1 MQPVDEAFD
10 KKLFIHTFH
19 LAFAQVRALEPSKD
33 FLFPQLPPQA
43 VHKEEQVV
51 HRLSTG
57 VDKAPLGA
65 FSAADYRCGI
75 PGILGAKKCL
85 SYAEDGSPQ
94 ALFWLF
100 VGCSVDNSVSNGDN
114 RTRAGS

>member
-1 MQPVDEAFD
+1 MQPVDEALD
-10 KKLFIHTFH
+10 KKLFIHTVSLTFM
-19 LAFAQVRALEPSKD
+19 QVRGLDARKD

-65 FSAADYRCGI
+65 FPAADYRCGI
-75 PGILGAKKCL
+75 PEFLGAKTVFLFKGRLTAGLILAFC
-85 SYAEDGSPQ
+85 
-94 ALFWLF
+94 ALFC
-100 VGCSVDNSVSNGDN
+100 G
-114 RTRAGS
+114 

>member
-1 MQPVDEAFD
+1 MQAVDEALD
-10 KKLFIHTFH
+10 KKLFVHTVN
-19 LAFAQVRALEPSKD
+19 LTFAQVRGLRPRKD

-65 FSAADYRCGI
+65 FSPADYRCGI

-85 SYAEDGSPQ
+85 PI
-94 ALFWLF
+94 
-100 VGCSVDNSVSNGDN
+100 
-114 RTRAGS
+114 

>member
-10 KKLFIHTFH
+10 KKLFIHTFRS
-19 LAFAQVRALEPSKD
+19 AFAQFRALWPSKD

-65 FSAADYRCGI
+65 FPAADYRCGI
-75 PGILGAKKCL
+75 PEFLGAKKCL
-85 SYAEDGSPQ
+85 PMQRTAYSRPYFGF
-94 ALFWLF
+94 LFAVLWITLCQM
-100 VGCSVDNSVSNGDN
+100 GI
-114 RTRAGS
+114 TH

>member
-1 MQPVDEAFD
+1 MQPVDEALD
-10 KKLFIHTFH
+10 KKLFIHTVSLTFM
-19 LAFAQVRALEPSKD
+19 QVRGLDARKD

-65 FSAADYRCGI
+65 FPAADYRCGI
-75 PGILGAKKCL
+75 PEFLGAKTVFLYKGRLTAGLILAFC
-85 SYAEDGSPQ
+85 G
-94 ALFWLF
+94 LFC
-100 VGCSVDNSVSNGDN
+100 G
-114 RTRAGS
+114 

>member
-1 MQPVDEAFD
+1 MPSLSELSPEAKVQPVDEALD
-10 KKLFIHTFH
+10 KKLFIHTVRLTFM
-19 LAFAQVRALEPSKD
+19 QVRGLRTGKD

-65 FSAADYRCGI
+65 FPAADYRCGI
-75 PGILGAKKCL
+75 PEFLGAKKCL
-85 SYAEDGSPQ
+85 PIQ
-94 ALFWLF
+94 
-100 VGCSVDNSVSNGDN
+100 
-114 RTRAGS
+114 RTEKSLGHGQLGAAGFP